1 MALRRRLVTARPLA
15 RPLVATTVALTLGG
29 PSLAFG
35 QQVGPYAPLG
45 IRAGSF
51 LIFPQLTIA
60 EQYNDNVF
68 ADPHDTKDDFITLLQ
83 PRVQAQSNFSR
94 HSLSVTAGGNIGF
107 HVNEPD
113 EDYQDAFIQSNGRL
127 DITRQNYVD
136 GALNFGRAHQGRD
149 DPENDPNRNSTTEI
163 YQYGGSLGY
172 THLFNRVNVTVSGR
186 VAREDYAPNDESD
199 RDQNTYTAELRS
211 GYFISPLLNTYV
223 YGDYTVENRDQRV
236 NSGGVERDT
245 KSWEAGVGASYQLT
259 DLITSDVQV
268 GYTRQTYAEGS
279 FNDNEGFGYALDLTW
294 TPTQLTTVRATGS
307 GDWEPTSSEGSDA
320 QSNFRSGAGVSVDHE
335 LLRNV
340 HLGGH
345 VNYVR
350 DDFSGPSRTDNGVA
364 VGGGVTYFL
373 NRNLSVDAG
382 YTYQQRWS
390 DVPDDEFSRNLIMV
404 GVTGR
409 L

>member
-1 MALRRRLVTARPLA
+1 M
-15 RPLVATTVALTLGG
+15 
-29 PSLAFG
+29 S
-35 QQVGPYAPLG
+35 
-45 IRAGSF
+45 I
-51 LIFPQLTIA
+51 
-60 EQYNDNVF
+60 
-68 ADPHDTKDDFITLLQ
+68 
-83 PRVQAQSNFSR
+83 
-94 HSLSVTAGGNIGF
+94 
-107 HVNEPD
+107 EPD

-127 DITRQNYVD
+127 DITRHNYLD

-149 DPENDPNRNSTTEI
+149 DPENDPNQTDITEI

-186 VAREDYAPNDESD
+186 VARDDYAPNDDSD
-199 RDQNTYTAELRS
+199 RDQNSLHWGTAYR
-211 GYFISPLLNTYV
+211 LLHLAAAQYLL
-223 YGDYTVENRDQRV
+223 YGDYTVEKRDQRV
-236 NSGGVERDT
+236 DSGGVERDT

-279 FNDNEGFGYALDLTW
+279 FNDNEGVGYALDLTW

-340 HLGGH
+340 HLGAH

-364 VGGGVTYFL
+364 RGRRRHLLPESKFLCGRGLHLPTALVGCPRRRVQPQSGHGRSDRTALGLPRGPDRRRPFTKCWGRGG
-373 NRNLSVDAG
+373 
-382 YTYQQRWS
+382 
-390 DVPDDEFSRNLIMV
+390 
-404 GVTGR
+404 
-409 L
+409 